1 MFASLA
7 DAHPRGSSSQASGG
21 LRGYRLRAS
30 AGGLSWRLAENEGA
44 EAVPSFDIVSKTD
57 LAEIDNALA
66 NMTREMSQRY
76 DFKGSQSRVERKEA
90 EITINADDDLKL
102 KQMHELLQ
110 GHLARRKIEPGAL
123 DYQAVEKAAG
133 QAVRQK
139 ALIRQGIGRDLSKRI
154 VKEIK
159 DGKLKVQ
166 VAVQGDELRVTGKKR
181 DDLQAVIQHIK
192 GLSLEQPLQY
202 VNFRD

>member
-1 MFASLA
+1 
-7 DAHPRGSSSQASGG
+7 
-21 LRGYRLRAS
+21 LRGP
-30 AGGLSWRLAENEGA
+30 AGWLSWRLAENEGA

-66 NMTREMSQRY
+66 NMVREMSQRY
-76 DFKGSQSRVERKEA
+76 DFKGSQSRIERKEH

-110 GHLARRKIEPGAL
+110 GHLARRKIEPGAIE
-123 DYQAVEKAAG
+123 YKTVEKAAG

-139 ALIRQGIGRDLSKRI
+139 ALIRQGIDRDLAKQI

-166 VAVQGDELRVTGKKR
+166 VSVQGDELRVTGKKR
-181 DDLQAVIQHIK
+181 DDLQAVIQHVK